1 MRLNLRP
8 GSAMR
13 SIYLIAYDVSDD
25 KRRTKIFKKLK
36 GYGES
41 LQYSVFRCALTPSER
56 LRLRAEMWELINHL
70 TDRVL
75 LVDLGPDDGRGR
87 AAMESWGK
95 PLDDP
100 AAHDGILVI

>member
-1 MRLNLRP
+1 
-8 GSAMR
+8 MR
-13 SIYLIAYDVSDD
+13 SIYLIAYDVRDD

-41 LQYSVFRCALTPSER
+41 LQYSLFRCALTACEQSR
-56 LRLRAEMWELINHL
+56 LRCEIWPLVDHAN
-70 TDRVL
+70 DRIL
-75 LVDLGPDDGRGR
+75 LVNLGPDNGK
-87 AAMESWGK
+87 AAAALESWGK